1 MHLFVHLTQCTIK
14 YLSFNPLLKTGKYT
28 HHMLQHPKLDTL
40 SPYAIFTYIIRM
52 VLMKNIGIALYYTN
66 SVLSL

>member
-1 MHLFVHLTQCTIK
+1 
-14 YLSFNPLLKTGKYT
+14 
-28 HHMLQHPKLDTL
+28 MLQHPKLDTL